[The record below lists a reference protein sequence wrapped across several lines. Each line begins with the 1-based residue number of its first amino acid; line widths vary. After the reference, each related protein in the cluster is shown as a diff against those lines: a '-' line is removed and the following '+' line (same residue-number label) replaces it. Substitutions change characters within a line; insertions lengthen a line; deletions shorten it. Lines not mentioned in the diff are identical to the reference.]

1 MVLFGVF
8 VLEHVGGYGGD
19 DLFSTLIL
27 TKIIHKIPIRS
38 DQVHNDSVIN
48 L

>member
-8 VLEHVGGYGGD
+8 VLEHVGGYSGNN
-19 DLFSTLIL
+19 LLSTLVL

-38 DQVHNDSVIN
+38 NQVHNDGVIN